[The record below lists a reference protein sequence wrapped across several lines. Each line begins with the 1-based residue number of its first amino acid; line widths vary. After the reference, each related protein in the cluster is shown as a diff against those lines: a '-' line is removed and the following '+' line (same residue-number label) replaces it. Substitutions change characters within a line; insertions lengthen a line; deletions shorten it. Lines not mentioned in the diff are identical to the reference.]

1 MRINTIKSIILF
13 TIFLSSAE
21 FADSQTFIGLQ
32 HSNLGGIHQSSLN
45 PANIANSRHRI
56 YVNGI
61 TGGFSFNN
69 DYLKLNFPFPFI
81 NLITGNVPAQY
92 QNGTGGL
99 NFQDDWLK
107 ENVNNKPKNMN
118 LTLQTRVPGFM
129 ISLPKGFALG
139 FQYKNT
145 FSIQVNDVAE
155 PLARLARYGIDSSRG
170 SVSYSG
176 PNQFQVGQTFGD
188 NSFTVNVNAFGEVA
202 VTLAKT
208 IVSDNNFVLKA
219 GVTPKLLLGYASGY
233 IKNRGMLIKAAGTDT
248 IVFGE
253 TDVEYGYTDPGKLED
268 LQSINVNVLNSKLQG
283 SGFGFDI
290 GAAFEYNPSGTKKV
304 TNGKNNYLFRGGVS
318 LMDGGHITYNKNLR
332 NTRITNTGGD
342 KMLIITPE
350 FADAWAGE
358 DGQERGIK
366 FTDSVMRTIFQV
378 DTGRTSFQ
386 SKMPATLNIQFDYN
400 LLKMFYVGANFSQD
414 LRGKKAIGMRKP
426 SYFMLIPRM
435 ETKFFELALPLGMMN
450 DYRNPRLG
458 IYLRIGPAFIGSD
471 NLIGQLRG
479 KEVYGLDL
487 YFGLSMG
494 INKKKDNSD
503 DKTETSPAS

>member
-1 MRINTIKSIILF
+1 MRINTIKTIILF

-21 FADSQTFIGLQ
+21 FSHSQTFIGLQ

-61 TGGFSFNN
+61 TAGFSFNN
-69 DYLKLNFPFPFI
+69 DYLRLNFPFPFI
-81 NLITGNVPAQY
+81 NLITGNVPVKY
-92 QNGTGGL
+92 QNSTGGL

-107 ENVNNKPKNMN
+107 ENINNKSKNLN

-145 FSIQVNDVAE
+145 FSLQINDVAE

-188 NSFTVNVNAFGEVA
+188 NSFTVNMNAFGEVA
-202 VTLAKT
+202 VTIAKT
-208 IVSDNNFVLKA
+208 IVSDNNLVLKA

-253 TDVEYGYTDPGKLED
+253 TDVEYGYTDPGNLANLSAVNLD
-268 LQSINVNVLNSKLQG
+268 FLQSKLQG

-290 GAAFEYNPSGTKKV
+290 GAAFEYNPSGTKRI

-318 LMDGGHITYNKNLR
+318 IMDGGHITYSKNLK
-332 NTRITNTGGD
+332 NTHITNTGGD
-342 KMLIITPE
+342 KTLIITPE
-350 FADAWAGE
+350 FADAWS
-358 DGQERGIK
+358 DGQEKGIK
-366 FTDSVMRTIFQV
+366 YTDSVMRTIFQV

-400 LLKMFYVGANFSQD
+400 VFKMFYVGANFSQD

-426 SYFMLIPRM
+426 SYVMLIPRM
-435 ETKFFELALPLGMMN
+435 ETKFFEVALPLGMMN

-479 KEVYGLDL
+479 KDVYGLDL

-494 INKKKDNSD
+494 INKKKDNSE
-503 DKTETSPAS
+503 DKTETAPAS